1 MGNRC
6 KSICQEDSPMYAVG
20 IDVSSRHSTAAVL
33 SSPTTVVCK
42 PFDVPHT
49 PEGIAQLAE
58 KLNAL
63 DGEKRIVMEHTG
75 RYYESVAHSLHSLG
89 FYVCAV
95 NPLLIK
101 EYSENTL
108 RKVKTDQADAVKI
121 ARYTLANWESLRRY
135 TPEDETRY
143 LLKAMNTQFQLVSK
157 TLTALTNNLIALM
170 EQTYPG
176 VRSLFDSPAR
186 PDGSQKWTDYAKTF
200 WHVDCVR
207 GVSESDFVDRYR
219 KWCQRNHYNFNAS
232 KASSLYAD
240 AGRRIAVMPKSASAG
255 KMIKETIAL
264 VNAVSLTVETLR
276 NEMDRLASALPEY
289 DTVMNMY
296 GAGKST
302 GPQIMAEIGDP
313 RRFAGK
319 NSLVAFGGL
328 DPGKNESGDKN
339 CKSVRTSKRGSPAL
353 RRTLFMIMTVLL
365 QHRPADDPVYQF
377 LDRKR
382 REGKPY
388 YSYMNAGSAK
398 FLRVYYGKVRD
409 SLIAQGLWNCST
421 D

>member
-1 MGNRC
+1 
-6 KSICQEDSPMYAVG
+6 MYAVG
-20 IDVSSRHSTAAVL
+20 IDVSSRHSTVAVL
-33 SSPTTVVCK
+33 SSPATVVFK
-42 PFDVPHT
+42 PFDVSHT
-49 PEGIAQLAE
+49 PEGITQLAE
-58 KLNAL
+58 KLNSL

-75 RYYESVAHSLHSLG
+75 RYYESVAHSLHSMG

-95 NPLLIK
+95 NPLLIR

-108 RKVKTDQADAVKI
+108 RKVKTDKADAVKI

-143 LLKAMNTQFQLVSK
+143 LLKTMNTQYQLASK
-157 TLTALTNNLIALM
+157 TLTAHTNNLIALL

-186 PDGSQKWTDYAKTF
+186 PDGSQKWVDYAKTF
-200 WHVDCVR
+200 WHIDCVR
-207 GVSESDFVDRYR
+207 GVSENAFIERYR
-219 KWCQRNHYNFNAS
+219 KWCQQNHYNFNAP
-232 KASSLYAD
+232 KASTLYAD
-240 AGRRIAVMPKSASAG
+240 AGSRIAVMPKSAAAG
-255 KMIKETIAL
+255 KLIKETIAL
-264 VNAVSLTVETLR
+264 VNSVSLMVETLR
-276 NEMDRLASALPEY
+276 NEMDNLASALPEY
-289 DTVMNMY
+289 DAVMNMY
-296 GAGKST
+296 GTGKST

-313 RRFAGK
+313 RRFANK

-339 CKSVRTSKRGSPAL
+339 SRSVKSSKRGSPAL
-353 RRTLFMIMTVLL
+353 RKTLFLIMTVLL
-365 QHRPADDPVYQF
+365 QRHPDDEPVYQF

-382 REGKPY
+382 KEGKPY
-388 YSYMNAGSAK
+388 YSYMTAGSAK

-409 SLIAQGLWNCST
+409 ALIAQGLWNVTS